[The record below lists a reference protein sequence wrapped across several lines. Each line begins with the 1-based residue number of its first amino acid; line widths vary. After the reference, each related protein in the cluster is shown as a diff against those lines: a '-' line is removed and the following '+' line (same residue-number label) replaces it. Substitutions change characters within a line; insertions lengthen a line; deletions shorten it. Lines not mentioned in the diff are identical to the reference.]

1 MNASLGDEPALQTDL
16 PFVGEDRI
24 AVVNSLG
31 QVESFA
37 GRVESIRGDVL
48 TLRRA
53 GRASIE
59 MFRMSDVA
67 EISFYKSA
75 DWDAGLRLQ
84 SKAEYKRALEY
95 FDKALASED
104 RDWAWIELQATA
116 AKDCIM
122 AGERMAAVKRI
133 AEIYAKDPETRH
145 VSLLPLVWD
154 SRLPTD
160 EKVRATVTELN
171 SESIILNLVAASAL
185 LHESVHQAEA
195 ESCLMKLRRGGHSKH
210 LSELADAQMWRL
222 YLLDSAKEHPLT
234 LQWQDRVSQLP
245 VGARSGPQYVVARL
259 LAKQH
264 DYYKAAL
271 AFLWMPLMSP
281 TDPALSARSLA
292 EGIDSLRM
300 AGRHDEAAALSV
312 ELQQRFAGTSAAK
325 TAAAAAALQETVP

>member
-1 MNASLGDEPALQTDL
+1 MPQFAVIRRCHLLSQFAFVVLLHVCLMNASLGDEPALQTDL

-122 AGERMAAVKRI
+122 AG
-133 AEIYAKDPETRH
+133 
-145 VSLLPLVWD
+145 
-154 SRLPTD
+154 
-160 EKVRATVTELN
+160 
-171 SESIILNLVAASAL
+171 
-185 LHESVHQAEA
+185 
-195 ESCLMKLRRGGHSKH
+195 
-210 LSELADAQMWRL
+210 
-222 YLLDSAKEHPLT
+222 
-234 LQWQDRVSQLP
+234 
-245 VGARSGPQYVVARL
+245 
-259 LAKQH
+259 
-264 DYYKAAL
+264 
-271 AFLWMPLMSP
+271 
-281 TDPALSARSLA
+281 
-292 EGIDSLRM
+292 
-300 AGRHDEAAALSV
+300 
-312 ELQQRFAGTSAAK
+312 
-325 TAAAAAALQETVP
+325 